1 MTAATGTQFSVEFG
15 DSRATITELA
25 AGLRGLVLDGV
36 EVVRDYPETSLP
48 PMGQGIVLVPWP
60 NRIAKAAWV
69 LDGKTQ
75 QLDVTEPSTG
85 NATHGLLRN
94 TAYTVAEQGDGFLTL
109 RARVF
114 PQHGY
119 PFLLDTSVSYELSE
133 AGLTVTHAITNESD
147 APAPVAVGA
156 HPYFVVDSVP
166 TEDLTLTIAAETVFE
181 YDDAFIP
188 TAEVGVDHAGLD
200 LRAGRR
206 LSDLDLNHAFGTLT
220 GTGGQYVHSLVAPDG
235 RRVELWTDSNFAW
248 VQAYNPRA
256 FPFETGTGMAIALE
270 PMTAPANAFNTGQ
283 GVRWLEP
290 GTSWMLSWGV
300 RYRPAS

>member
-1 MTAATGTQFSVEFG
+1 VRAATGTQFSVEFG

-36 EVVRDYPETSLP
+36 EVVREYPEQSLP
-48 PMGQGIVLVPWP
+48 PMGQGLVLVPWP
-60 NRIAKAAWV
+60 NRIARGAWV

-75 QLDVTEPSTG
+75 QLDITEPSTG

-109 RARVF
+109 RATVF

-119 PFLLDTSVSYELSE
+119 PFLLDTSVSYELNE

-147 APAPVAVGA
+147 SPAPVAVGA
-156 HPYFVVDSVP
+156 HPYFVIGSVP
-166 TEDLTLTIAAETVFE
+166 TEDLSLTVAAETVFE
-181 YDDAFIP
+181 YDDKFIP
-188 TAEVGVDHAGLD
+188 VEEVPVADAGLD

-206 LSDLDLNHAFGTLT
+206 VGDVDLNHAFGTLT
-220 GTGGQYVHSLVAPDG
+220 GTGGQNIHSLVAPDG
-235 RRVELWTDSNFAW
+235 QRVELWTDLNFAF
-248 VQAYNPRA
+248 VQAYNPRE
-256 FPFETGTGMAIALE
+256 FPFETGTGVAIALE
-270 PMTAPANAFNTGQ
+270 PMTAPANAFNTGE
-283 GVRWLEP
+283 GLRWLEP
-290 GTSWMLSWGV
+290 GASWMLSWGV

>member
-1 MTAATGTQFSVEFG
+1 VEFG

-36 EVVRDYPETSLP
+36 EVVREYPEQSLP
-48 PMGQGIVLVPWP
+48 PMGQGLVLVPWP
-60 NRIAKAAWV
+60 NRIARGAWV

-75 QLDVTEPSTG
+75 QLDITEPSTG

-109 RARVF
+109 RATVF

-119 PFLLDTSVSYELSE
+119 PFLLDTSVSYELNE

-147 APAPVAVGA
+147 SPAPVAVGA
-156 HPYFVVDSVP
+156 HPYFVIGSVP
-166 TEDLTLTIAAETVFE
+166 TEDLSLTVAAETVFE
-181 YDDAFIP
+181 YDDKFIP
-188 TAEVGVDHAGLD
+188 VEEVPVADAGLD

-206 LSDLDLNHAFGTLT
+206 VGDVDLNHAFGTLT
-220 GTGGQYVHSLVAPDG
+220 GTGGQNIHSLVAPDG
-235 RRVELWTDSNFAW
+235 QRVELWTDLNFAF
-248 VQAYNPRA
+248 VQAYNPRE
-256 FPFETGTGMAIALE
+256 FPFETGTGVAIALE
-270 PMTAPANAFNTGQ
+270 PMTAPANAFNTGE
-283 GVRWLEP
+283 GLRWLEP
-290 GTSWMLSWGV
+290 GASWMLSWGV

>member
-1 MTAATGTQFSVEFG
+1 MRAATGTQFSVAFG

-25 AGLRGLVLDGV
+25 AGLRGLVLNGV
-36 EVVRDYPETSLP
+36 EVVREYPEQSLP

-60 NRIAKAAWV
+60 NRIAKGAWV
-69 LDGKTQ
+69 LDGVKQ
-75 QLDVTEPSTG
+75 QLDITEPSTG

-94 TAYTVAEQGDGFLTL
+94 TAYSVAEEGEGFLTL

-119 PFLLDTSVSYELSE
+119 PFLLDTSVSYEISE

-147 APAPVAVGA
+147 SPAPVAVGA
-156 HPYFVVDSVP
+156 HPYFVIGSTP
-166 TEDLTLTIAAETVFE
+166 TEDLTLTIAADTVFE

-188 TAEVGVDHAGLD
+188 TAEVPVDDAGLD
-200 LRAGRR
+200 LRAGRH
-206 LSDLDLNHAFGTLT
+206 LSEVDLNHAFGSLT
-220 GTGGQYVHSLVAPDG
+220 ETGGQNIHTLVAPDG
-235 RRVELWTDSNFAW
+235 QRVELWTDSNFAY
-248 VQAYNPRA
+248 VQAYNPRE

-270 PMTAPANAFNTGQ
+270 PMTAPANAFNTGE
-283 GVRWLEP
+283 GLHWVEP
-290 GTSWMLSWGV
+290 GASWMLSWGV

>member
-1 MTAATGTQFSVEFG
+1 MKAATGTQYSVAFG

-36 EVVRDYPETSLP
+36 EVVREYPEHSLP

-60 NRIAKAAWV
+60 NRIARGAWT

-75 QLDVTEPSTG
+75 QLDITEPSLG

-94 TAYTVAEQGDGFLTL
+94 TAYRVAEHGDSFVTL
-109 RARVF
+109 QATVF

-133 AGLTVTHAITNESD
+133 SGLTVTHAITNESEV
-147 APAPVAVGA
+147 PAPVAVGA
-156 HPYFVVDSVP
+156 HPYFVIGSVP
-166 TEDLTLTIAAETVFE
+166 TEDLTLTIAAETVFQ
-181 YDDAFIP
+181 YDEVSIP
-188 TAEVGVDHAGLD
+188 TAEVPVQEAGLD

-206 LSDLDLNHAFGTLT
+206 VSDVDLNHAFGTLT
-220 GTGGQYVHSLVAPDG
+220 GTGGQNIHSLVSPDG
-235 RRVELWTDSNFAW
+235 QRVELWTDSNFAY

-256 FPFETGTGMAIALE
+256 FPFETGTGLAIALE
-270 PMTAPANAFNTGQ
+270 PMTAPADAFNSGL
-283 GVRWLEP
+283 GLRWLDP
-290 GTSWMLSWGV
+290 GASWMLSWGV
-300 RYRPAS
+300 RYSPAS